1 VNVWPAF
8 KRLTELGFPRRFP
21 IVQFPNVPLILA
33 VLAGAAGMFV
43 DGTAHTYTSSVAY
56 LAMMIWAWGELV
68 NGVNWFRHL
77 LGLTFAIIVVVRL
90 AHALHA

>member
-1 VNVWPAF
+1 VSVWSAF

-21 IVQFPNVPLILA
+21 LVQFPNTPLVLA
-33 VLAGAAGMFV
+33 ILAGAAGMFV

-56 LAMMIWAWGELV
+56 LATVIWAWEELV

-77 LGLTFAIIVVVRL
+77 LGLTFAITVVVRV